1 MDNKRRTNKSE
12 LRTSGALTDA
22 STAAGAAS
30 GLLKSSK
37 HAATTSAVKRTGS
50 AASNASSV
58 QRSSKS
64 SAASAQQSGRDTR
77 PHAVATASSTKT
89 PSESATP
96 RQAQR
101 QLHQQGQHHQ
111 QPHHQ
116 QQLTAPSQGAHPD
129 TGGAPSPPYSKEL
142 LYALAAV
149 QRAAMATTTVLKS
162 LDAYRVAYSSSSSAN
177 KQGAI
182 GQYKHASNDNG
193 NGTSFAKAED
203 DSPVTVADFA
213 AQALL
218 ISALHAAF
226 PDDDFLGEEDDGEL
240 KGTDESK
247 KAMLEKV
254 WQVVKNTKLE
264 DSKLEKMLGRP
275 QSESETL
282 EAIALGAKHDEPLK
296 KGKRCWV
303 MDPVDGTSAFMQGGQ
318 YAVVLAL
325 LENGKEVLGVCAC
338 PNMRFS
344 EVVGRTRK
352 TAKRRE
358 VKEFDT
364 ISNYLKEMSM
374 KKKEKD
380 TTEKIEEPE
389 GVLVAAVK
397 NHGATVRPLG
407 RGPLKNAMKLDRSN
421 LPPPKIDPRINDKL
435 KPKAVLPGLTFVD
448 SEDSPKTRADL
459 VRWLAGS
466 SYDKAVQLYS
476 SHVRYVA
483 MALGDRSYVQ
493 VRWPRNNKPWAIWD
507 HVGTPLIYAESG
519 RGTVT
524 DMNGNALDYRQG
536 WKMVS
541 NWGVITADA
550 EIHGRVA
557 DVVQKKLAE
566 LKRSA

>member
-1 MDNKRRTNKSE
+1 M
-12 LRTSGALTDA
+12 LI
-22 STAAGAAS
+22 
-30 GLLKSSK
+30 
-37 HAATTSAVKRTGS
+37 
-50 AASNASSV
+50 
-58 QRSSKS
+58 
-64 SAASAQQSGRDTR
+64 
-77 PHAVATASSTKT
+77 
-89 PSESATP
+89 
-96 RQAQR
+96 
-101 QLHQQGQHHQ
+101 
-111 QPHHQ
+111 
-116 QQLTAPSQGAHPD
+116 
-129 TGGAPSPPYSKEL
+129 PSPVPVEL

-162 LDAYRVAYSSSSSAN
+162 LDAYRVASSSSSSTN
-177 KQGAI
+177 KQGVL
-182 GQYKHASNDNG
+182 GQYKHASNGNG

-218 ISALHAAF
+218 ISALRAAF
-226 PDDDFLGEEDDGEL
+226 PDDDFLGEEDVGEL
-240 KGTDESK
+240 KGEDESK
-247 KAMLEKV
+247 KAMREKV
-254 WQVVKNTKLE
+254 WRVVERAKLE
-264 DSKLEKMLGRP
+264 DAKLEEMLGRP

-282 EAIALGAKHDEPLK
+282 EAIALGAKRDEPLK

-344 EVVGRTRK
+344 EVVGK
-352 TAKRRE
+352 TGKTEKRRE
-358 VKEFDT
+358 VKENDT
-364 ISNYLKEMSM
+364 ISNHLKKMAM
-374 KKKEKD
+374 KKKEG

-407 RGPLKNAMKLDRSN
+407 RGPLKDAMRLDRSN
-421 LPPPKIDPRINDKL
+421 LPPPKIDPRLNDKL

-448 SEDSPKTRADL
+448 SENSPKTRADM
-459 VRWLAGS
+459 VRWVAGS

-493 VRWPRNNKPWAIWD
+493 VRWPQNNKPWAIWD

-524 DMNGNALDYRQG
+524 DMKGNALDYRQG

-557 DVVQKKLAE
+557 DVVKKKLAE

>member
-58 QRSSKS
+58 QRSSKT

-77 PHAVATASSTKT
+77 PHAVATASSTGT

-96 RQAQR
+96 GQAQR

-116 QQLTAPSQGAHPD
+116 QQLTAPSQEAHPD

-218 ISALHAAF
+218 ISALRAAF

-254 WQVVKNTKLE
+254 WQVVENTKLE

-275 QSESETL
+275 QNKSETL

-303 MDPVDGTSAFMQGGQ
+303 MDPVDGTSAFMQGRQ

-344 EVVGRTRK
+344 EVVGRTGK
-352 TAKRRE
+352 TAKRR
-358 VKEFDT
+358 
-364 ISNYLKEMSM
+364 
-374 KKKEKD
+374 EKD
-380 TTEKIEEPE
+380 TTEKIDEPE

-421 LPPPKIDPRINDKL
+421 LPSPKIDPRLNDKL
-435 KPKAVLPGLTFVD
+435 KTKAVLPGLTFVD
-448 SEDSPKTRADL
+448 SKDSPKTRADL

-483 MALGDRSYVQ
+483 MALGDRGYVQ
-493 VRWPRNNKPWAIWD
+493 VRWPQNNKPWAIWD

-550 EIHGRVA
+550 EIHDRVA